1 MASQRDI
8 RRRIASV
15 HNTSKITKA
24 MEMVAA
30 ARLRRAQIRIEHLRP
45 YALHMLEFIGQLARY
60 LQVDLSR
67 QSLLSEHAQVKKVAI
82 IALTAD
88 RGLCG
93 AFNSNIIRR
102 ALELVDS
109 YKAQGVDSD
118 LVVMGRKGA
127 STVRFQKYRLDKAYL
142 DVTDRTAY
150 LEAQAL
156 TNGVIRRYENDVIDR
171 VHLVFNSYKSPVE
184 QFVTDQVILPIQE
197 EIMEDYCPIGED
209 SELRVDFIMEPSAED
224 ILADLLPSYVEMT
237 IYRAILE
244 SMASE
249 HGARMTAMRAASE
262 AADEMIDD
270 LTLAMNRV
278 RQASITQEILE
289 VVGGA
294 DALSG

>member
-8 RRRIASV
+8 RRRIVSV
-15 HNTSKITKA
+15 QNTRKITKA

-30 ARLRRAQIRIEHLRP
+30 ARLRRAQQRIEATRP

-60 LQVDLSR
+60 LQVDLSLHP
-67 QSLLSEHAQVKKVAI
+67 LLKQHDEINKVAI

-102 ALELVDS
+102 ALDLVDH
-109 YKAQGVDSD
+109 YTAQGVDYD
-118 LVVMGRKGA
+118 LVVMGRKGVG
-127 STVRFQKYRLDKAYL
+127 TVRFLKKYRLDKAYL
-142 DVTDRTAY
+142 DVTDRTAF

-156 TNGVIRRYENDVIDR
+156 TNGVIRRYAAGSIDR
-171 VHLVFNSYKSPVE
+171 VHLVFNRFKSPME
-184 QFVTDQVILPIQE
+184 QYITDQVILPIQE
-197 EIMEDYCPIGED
+197 EIAGQYTPSGAREHM
-209 SELRVDFIMEPSAED
+209 DFLFEPSAEE
-224 ILADLLPSYVEMT
+224 ILADLLPSYIEIA

-244 SMASE
+244 GMASE
-249 HGARMTAMRAASE
+249 HGARMTAMRNASE

-270 LTLAMNRV
+270 LTLAMNRA
-278 RQASITQEILE
+278 RQWSITQEILE
-289 VVGGA
+289 VVAGA

>member
-15 HNTSKITKA
+15 QNTSKITKA

-30 ARLRRAQIRIEHLRP
+30 ARLRRAQIRIEALRP
-45 YALHMLEFIGQLARY
+45 YALNMLEFIGQLALY
-60 LQVDLSR
+60 LHAGQAASPLLREHPQVR
-67 QSLLSEHAQVKKVAI
+67 KVAI

-93 AFNSNIIRR
+93 AFNSNILKR
-102 ALELVDS
+102 ALELVDN
-109 YKAQGVDSD
+109 YTAQGVDND

-127 STVRFQKYRLDKAYL
+127 GTVRFQGYRLDKAYL
-142 DVTDRTAY
+142 DVTERTAF

-156 TNGVIRRYENDVIDR
+156 ANGVIRRYQNDIIDR
-171 VHLVFNSYKSPVE
+171 VHLVFNRFKSPVE

-197 EIMEDYCPIGED
+197 EIMGLYTPAEGAKN
-209 SELRVDFIMEPSAED
+209 LDFIFEPSAEA
-224 ILADLLPSYVEMT
+224 ILTDLLPSYIEIT

-249 HGARMTAMRAASE
+249 HGARMTAMRAASD

>member
-1 MASQRDI
+1 MSSQRDI

-15 HNTSKITKA
+15 QNTSKITKA

-30 ARLRRAQIRIEHLRP
+30 ARLRRAQLRIEALRP
-45 YALHMLEFIGQLARY
+45 YALNMLEFIGELAHY
-60 LQVDLSR
+60 LQVDLSA
-67 QSLLSEHAQVKKVAI
+67 SPLLRKHPEVKKVAV

-93 AFNSNIIRR
+93 AFNSNIVRR
-102 ALELVDS
+102 ALELVDT
-109 YKAQGVDSD
+109 YTAQGVDSD
-118 LVVMGRKGA
+118 LVVVGRRGA
-127 STVRFQKYRLDKAYL
+127 STVRFLNYRLDRAYL
-142 DVTDRTAY
+142 DVSERTAF

-171 VHLVFNSYKSPVE
+171 VHLVFNRFKSPVE

-197 EIMEDYCPIGED
+197 ELMGLYEPADVTQHI
-209 SELRVDFIMEPSAED
+209 DFIFEPTAEE
-224 ILADLLPSYVEMT
+224 ILADLLPSYVEIT
-237 IYRAILE
+237 IYRALLE
-244 SMASE
+244 GMASE

-278 RQASITQEILE
+278 RQASITQELLE
-289 VVGGA
+289 VVAGA

>member
-8 RRRIASV
+8 RRRISSV
-15 HNTSKITKA
+15 HNTRKITKA

-30 ARLRRAQIRIEHLRP
+30 ARLRRAQLRIESLRP
-45 YALHMLEFIGQLARY
+45 YALNMLEFIGQLARY
-60 LQVDLSR
+60 LQVDLSA
-67 QSLLSEHAQVKKVAI
+67 SPLLRAHPHVKKVAI

-93 AFNSNIIRR
+93 AFNSNIIKR
-102 ALELVDS
+102 ALELVDT
-109 YKAQGVDSD
+109 YRAQGVETD
-118 LVVMGRKGA
+118 LVIMGRKGA
-127 STVRFQKYRLDKAYL
+127 GTVRFLKYKIDKAYL
-142 DVTDRTAY
+142 DVTDSTAF

-171 VHLVFNSYKSPVE
+171 VHLVFNSFRSPVE
-184 QFVTDQVILPIQE
+184 QLVTDQVILPIQE
-197 EIMEDYCPIGED
+197 EIMGLYASAEGAQN
-209 SELRVDFIMEPSAED
+209 LDFIFEPSAEA
-224 ILADLLPSYVEMT
+224 ILSALLPSYVEIT

-278 RQASITQEILE
+278 RQATITQELLE
-289 VVGGA
+289 VVAGA

>member
-15 HNTSKITKA
+15 QNTRKITKA

-30 ARLRRAQIRIEHLRP
+30 ARLRRAQQRIESLRP
-45 YALHMLEFIGQLARY
+45 YALNMLEFIGQLVYY
-60 LQVDLSR
+60 LQVDLSAHP
-67 QSLLSEHAQVKKVAI
+67 LLKPRAEIKKVAV

-93 AFNSNIIRR
+93 AFNSNIVRR
-102 ALELVDS
+102 ALQLVDE
-109 YKAQGVDSD
+109 YKAQGVDTD

-127 STVRFQKYRLDKAYL
+127 STVRFQGYRIDKAYL
-142 DVTDRTAY
+142 DVTDHTAFI
-150 LEAQAL
+150 EAQAI
-156 TNGVIRRYENDVIDR
+156 TNGTVRRYANETIDR
-171 VHLVFNSYKSPVE
+171 VHLVFNRFKSPME

-197 EIMEDYCPIGED
+197 EVTGQFLPTDAQKHM
-209 SELRVDFIMEPSAED
+209 DFLFEPSAEE
-224 ILADLLPSYVEMT
+224 ILSDLLPSYVEIT

-244 SMASE
+244 GMASE

-289 VVGGA
+289 VVAGA
-294 DALSG
+294 DALTG

>member
-15 HNTSKITKA
+15 QNTSKITKA

-30 ARLRRAQIRIEHLRP
+30 ARLRRAQLRTEALRP
-45 YALHMLEFIGQLARY
+45 YALNMLEFIGQLARY
-60 LQVDLSR
+60 LHVDLSA
-67 QSLLSEHAQVKKVAI
+67 SPLLRSHPQVKKVAI

-93 AFNSNIIRR
+93 AFNSNIIKR
-102 ALELVDS
+102 ALELVDT
-109 YKAQGVDSD
+109 YTAQGVDSD
-118 LVVMGRKGA
+118 LVIMGRKGA
-127 STVRFQKYRLDKAYL
+127 GTVRFLKYRIDKAYL
-142 DVTDRTAY
+142 DVTERTAF

-171 VHLVFNSYKSPVE
+171 VHLVFNRFKSPVE

-197 EIMEDYCPIGED
+197 EIMGLYTPAEGAQN
-209 SELRVDFIMEPSAED
+209 LDFIFEPSAEE
-224 ILADLLPSYVEMT
+224 ILADLLPSYVEIT

-278 RQASITQEILE
+278 RQATITQELLE
-289 VVGGA
+289 VVAGA

>member
-15 HNTSKITKA
+15 QNTRKITKA

-30 ARLRRAQIRIEHLRP
+30 ARLRRAQQRIEATRP
-45 YALHMLEFIGQLARY
+45 YALNMLEFIGQLVRY
-60 LQVDLSR
+60 LQVDLSLNP
-67 QSLLSEHAQVKKVAI
+67 LLKPRTEIRKVAV

-102 ALELVDS
+102 ALERIDA
-109 YKAQGVDSD
+109 YTAEGVDSD
-118 LVVMGRKGA
+118 LVVMGRKGV
-127 STVRFQKYRLDKAYL
+127 STVRFQGYRLDKAYL
-142 DVTDRTAY
+142 DVTERTAF

-156 TNGVIRRYENDVIDR
+156 TNGVIRRYANETIDR
-171 VHLVFNSYKSPVE
+171 VHLVFNSFKSPIE

-197 EIMEDYCPIGED
+197 EITALYTPTDAQQHM
-209 SELRVDFIMEPSAED
+209 DFLFEPDPET
-224 ILADLLPSYVEMT
+224 ILADLLPSYVEIT

-244 SMASE
+244 GMASE

-289 VVGGA
+289 VVAGA

>member
-15 HNTSKITKA
+15 QNTSKITKA

-30 ARLRRAQIRIEHLRP
+30 ARLRRAQLRIEATRP
-45 YALHMLEFIGQLARY
+45 YALNMLEFIGQLVRY
-60 LQVDLSR
+60 LQVDLSLNP
-67 QSLLSEHAQVKKVAI
+67 LLKEHAEIKKVAV

-93 AFNSNIIRR
+93 AFNSNILRR
-102 ALELVDS
+102 ALQLIDKYTAE
-109 YKAQGVDSD
+109 GVESD
-118 LVVMGRKGA
+118 LVIMGRKGVGSA
-127 STVRFQKYRLDKAYL
+127 RFQGYLIDKAYL
-142 DVTDRTAY
+142 DVTERTAF

-156 TNGVIRRYENDVIDR
+156 TNGVIRRYAAETIDR
-171 VHLVFNSYKSPVE
+171 VHLVFNSFKSPVE

-197 EIMEDYCPIGED
+197 EITTLYSP
-209 SELRVDFIMEPSAED
+209 SEASAHMDFLFEPSPEL
-224 ILADLLPSYVEMT
+224 ILADLLPSYVEIT
-237 IYRAILE
+237 IFRAILE
-244 SMASE
+244 GMASE

-262 AADEMIDD
+262 AADEMIED
-270 LTLAMNRV
+270 LTLAMNRL

>member
-15 HNTSKITKA
+15 QNTRKVTKA

-30 ARLRRAQIRIEHLRP
+30 ARLRRAQQRIEATRP
-45 YALHMLEFIGQLARY
+45 YALNMLEFIGQLVRY
-60 LQVDLSR
+60 LQVDLSMHP
-67 QSLLSEHAQVKKVAI
+67 LLKEHGQVRRVAVV
-82 IALTAD
+82 ALTSD

-93 AFNSNIIRR
+93 AFNSNIVRR
-102 ALELVDS
+102 ALDRVEA
-109 YKAQGVDSD
+109 YRNEGVGSD

-127 STVRFQKYRLDKAYL
+127 STARFLGYKLDKAYV
-142 DVTDRTAY
+142 DVTERTAF

-156 TNGVIRRYENDVIDR
+156 TNGVIGRYTDETIDR
-171 VHLVFNSYKSPVE
+171 VHLVFNRFKSPME
-184 QFVTDQVILPIQE
+184 QYVTDQVILPIQE
-197 EIMEDYCPIGED
+197 EIMGLYTPADGTQHM
-209 SELRVDFIMEPSAED
+209 DFLFEPSPEV
-224 ILADLLPSYVEMT
+224 ILADLLPSYVEIT
-237 IYRAILE
+237 IFRAILE
-244 SMASE
+244 GMASE
-249 HGARMTAMRAASE
+249 HGARMTAMRNASE

-289 VVGGA
+289 VVAGA

>member
-1 MASQRDI
+1 MASQKDI

-15 HNTSKITKA
+15 QNTRKITKA

-30 ARLRRAQIRIEHLRP
+30 ARLRRAQQRIEATRP
-45 YALHMLEFIGQLARY
+45 YALNMMEFIGQLARH
-60 LQVDLSR
+60 LQVDLSLHP
-67 QSLLSEHAQVKKVAI
+67 LLKPHAQIKKVAV

-102 ALELVDS
+102 ALELIDS
-109 YKAQGVDSD
+109 YTAQGVDSD
-118 LVVMGRKGA
+118 LVVMGRKGV

-142 DVTDRTAY
+142 DVTDRTAF

-156 TNGVIRRYENDVIDR
+156 TNGVIRRYVNETIDR
-171 VHLVFNSYKSPVE
+171 VHLVFNHFQSPVE
-184 QFVTDQVILPIQE
+184 QFVTAQVILPIQE
-197 EIMEDYCPIGED
+197 EIMEVYTP
-209 SELRVDFIMEPSAED
+209 VDAAQHLDFLFEPSPEE
-224 ILADLLPSYVEMT
+224 ILADLLPSYVEIT
-237 IYRAILE
+237 IFRAILE
-244 SMASE
+244 GMASE

-289 VVGGA
+289 VVAGA

>member
-30 ARLRRAQIRIEHLRP
+30 ARLRRAQLRIEALRP
-45 YALHMLEFIGQLARY
+45 YALNMLEFIGQIARH
-60 LQVDLSR
+60 LHVDS
-67 QSLLSEHAQVKKVAI
+67 SASPLLRAHSQVKKVAI

-93 AFNSNIIRR
+93 AFNSNIIKR
-102 ALELVDS
+102 ALELVDT
-109 YKAQGVDSD
+109 YKAQGVESD
-118 LVVMGRKGA
+118 LVIMGRRGA
-127 STVRFQKYRLDKAYL
+127 GTVRFLKYDIDKAYL
-142 DVTDRTAY
+142 DVTERTAF

-156 TNGVIRRYENDVIDR
+156 TNGVIRRYESDVIDR
-171 VHLVFNSYKSPVE
+171 VHLVFNRFKTPVE

-197 EIMEDYCPIGED
+197 EIMGLYTPAEGAPNMDYI
-209 SELRVDFIMEPSAED
+209 FEPSAEA
-224 ILADLLPSYVEMT
+224 ILSDLLPSYVEIT

-278 RQASITQEILE
+278 RQATITQELLE
-289 VVGGA
+289 VVAGA

>member
-1 MASQRDI
+1 
-8 RRRIASV
+8 
-15 HNTSKITKA
+15 
-24 MEMVAA
+24 MVAA
-30 ARLRRAQIRIEHLRP
+30 ARLRRAQLRIEAMRP
-45 YALHMLEFIGQLARY
+45 YALNMLEFIGQLARY
-60 LQVDLSR
+60 LNVDLAAHP
-67 QSLLSEHAQVKKVAI
+67 LLKPRTVIKKVAI

-118 LVVMGRKGA
+118 LVIMGRKGA
-127 STVRFQKYRLDKAYL
+127 STVRFMKYSIDKAYL
-142 DVTDRTAY
+142 DVTERTAF

-156 TNGVIRRYENDVIDR
+156 TNGVIRRYENDIIDR
-171 VHLVFNSYKSPVE
+171 VHLIFNRFKSPME
-184 QFVTDQVILPIQE
+184 QFITDQVILPIQE
-197 EIMEDYCPIGED
+197 ETMGMYLPAEGAPT
-209 SELRVDFIMEPSAED
+209 LDFIFEPSAEA
-224 ILADLLPSYVEMT
+224 ILSDLLPSYVEIT

-249 HGARMTAMRAASE
+249 HGARMTAMRAASD

-278 RQASITQEILE
+278 RQGTITQEILE
-289 VVGGA
+289 VVAGA

>member
-8 RRRIASV
+8 RRRITSV
-15 HNTSKITKA
+15 QNTRKITKA

-30 ARLRRAQIRIEHLRP
+30 ARLRRAQQRIESTRP
-45 YALHMLEFIGQLARY
+45 YALNMLEFIGQLVRY
-60 LQVDLSR
+60 LQVDLSVHP
-67 QSLLSEHAQVKKVAI
+67 LLKPRAEIKKVAV

-102 ALELVDS
+102 ALQRVDS
-109 YKAQGVDSD
+109 YAAEGVDSD
-118 LVVMGRKGA
+118 LVIMGRKGV
-127 STVRFQKYRLDKAYL
+127 STVRFQGYRIDKAYL
-142 DVTDRTAY
+142 DVTERTAF

-156 TNGVIRRYENDVIDR
+156 TNGVIRRYANETIDR
-171 VHLVFNSYKSPVE
+171 VHLVFNRFKSPME

-197 EIMEDYCPIGED
+197 EIMGSSVPSDAQEHM
-209 SELRVDFIMEPSAED
+209 DFLFEPSAEE
-224 ILADLLPSYVEMT
+224 ILADLLPSYVEIA

-244 SMASE
+244 GMASE

-262 AADEMIDD
+262 AADEMVDD

-289 VVGGA
+289 VVAGA
-294 DALSG
+294 DALTG

>member
-8 RRRIASV
+8 RRRISSV
-15 HNTSKITKA
+15 HNTRKITKA

-30 ARLRRAQIRIEHLRP
+30 ARLRRAQLRIESLRP
-45 YALHMLEFIGQLARY
+45 YALNMLEFIGQLARY
-60 LQVDLSR
+60 LQVDLSASPHLR
-67 QSLLSEHAQVKKVAI
+67 THPHVRKVAI

-93 AFNSNIIRR
+93 AFNSNITKR
-102 ALELVDS
+102 ALELVDT
-109 YKAQGVDSD
+109 YGAQGVETD
-118 LVVMGRKGA
+118 LVIMGRKGA
-127 STVRFQKYRLDKAYL
+127 GTVRFLKYTIDKAYL
-142 DVTDRTAY
+142 DVTDSTAF

-171 VHLVFNSYKSPVE
+171 VHLVFNSFRSPVE
-184 QFVTDQVILPIQE
+184 QMVTDQVILPIQE
-197 EIMEDYCPIGED
+197 EIMGLYASAEGAQN
-209 SELRVDFIMEPSAED
+209 LDFIFEPSAEA
-224 ILADLLPSYVEMT
+224 ILSALLPSYVEIT

-278 RQASITQEILE
+278 RQATITQELLE
-289 VVGGA
+289 VVAGA